1 MMRPNFSLH
10 EASISLHEAHELAN
24 GESECRCPLMVENEK
39 DSVGCRNRGSIWQS
53 EIVDHR
59 VSSSAP
65 SGRKASTE
73 DAKVT

>member
-1 MMRPNFSLH
+1 MGSPS
-10 EASISLHEAHELAN
+10 ADVT
-24 GESECRCPLMVENEK
+24 LMVENEK

>member
-1 MMRPNFSLH
+1 MKRMSWQMGSPS
-10 EASISLHEAHELAN
+10 ADVT
-24 GESECRCPLMVENEK
+24 LMVENEK